1 MKRSTQWGKCRTAV
15 TFILKTVMSSRASY
29 YPSLGMLKMCELCG
43 CRTYLDSGKQS
54 VMRRAHE
61 IIRLLSLT
69 PENVE
74 LFEDCERI
82 SHAVAS
88 YSFPSFEGGDILETC
103 RWVHRLHEPL
113 YRDRILRYLAA
124 AKDVFDKVPVKGDI
138 RAAITDYHQLEQL
151 VDEIGDEELAS
162 ITDENVRQTLE
173 AVRVVHDNNLAKK
186 TSLKEKYGLE

>member
-1 MKRSTQWGKCRTAV
+1 
-15 TFILKTVMSSRASY
+15 
-29 YPSLGMLKMCELCG
+29 
-43 CRTYLDSGKQS
+43 
-54 VMRRAHE
+54 MRRAQE
-61 IIRLLSLT
+61 IVKLLSLT

-113 YRDRILRYLAA
+113 YRERIPRYLAA
-124 AKDVFDKVPVKGDI
+124 AKDILGKLPVKGDT

-151 VDEIGDEELAS
+151 LNEIGDEELAS
-162 ITDENVRQTLE
+162 IADKDVRQTLQ
-173 AVRVVHDNNLAKK
+173 AVKVVHDNNLAKT

>member
-1 MKRSTQWGKCRTAV
+1 MKAA
-15 TFILKTVMSSRASY
+15 TFISKTIMSSPSSC
-29 YPSLGMLKMCELCG
+29 YPSSGMLKMCELCG
-43 CRTYLDSGKQS
+43 CRTYLGSGKQS
-54 VMRRAHE
+54 VMNRAQE
-61 IIRLLSLT
+61 IIKLLSLT

-88 YSFPSFEGGDILETC
+88 YSFPSFEGGEILEIC

-113 YRDRILRYLAA
+113 YRDRIPRYLAA
-124 AKDVFDKVPVKGDI
+124 AKDVFDKLPVKGDT

-151 VDEIGDEELAS
+151 QREIGDDELAS
-162 ITDENVRQTLE
+162 IADENVRRTLQ

-186 TSLKEKYGLE
+186 TKLKEKYALE